1 MPRKPSGVLPKKRR
15 EPAKRKGRHPD
26 RALTDA
32 FCRNVQEAGRYADGN
47 GLYLLVVPSGARR
60 WIQRLV
66 VRGRARKLGLGS
78 FNTVSLAEARELALA
93 NRKLVREGGDPR
105 SAGRHRT
112 AGVPTFEEAAYKVL
126 AIHKGGWRK
135 SGKTAS
141 QWESSL
147 RDHAFPEL
155 GGKTVDRVTTADMMA
170 VLLPLWTSKY
180 VTARKVLH
188 RSSAVMKWAVAQGY
202 RTDNPAGDA
211 LLAALPKRP
220 TPVQHRRAL
229 SHYDVADAL
238 AKVRVGKAWD
248 GIKLAFEFL
257 VLTATRSAEVRL
269 ATWQEIDLVSMVWA
283 VPQERMKAKRE
294 HRVPLSKRALE
305 VLRAAERLRP
315 SPQPHELVFT
325 SIRGKQIDA
334 SVLSKTLTRLG
345 IDAVPHGFRSSFRD
359 WASERTDHPRAV
371 VEAALA
377 HTVRDQT
384 EAAYARSDLFERRRH
399 LMDDWADYLK
409 APRGQVVT
417 LGR

>member
-1 MPRKPSGVLPKKRR
+1 MPRKSSGVLPKKRR

-135 SGKTAS
+135 GGKTAS

-188 RSSAVMKWAVAQGY
+188 RISAVMKWAMAQGY

-211 LLAALPKRP
+211 LLAALPRRP
-220 TPVQHRRAL
+220 RPVRHRRAL
-229 SHYDVADAL
+229 SHGDVGEAL
-238 AKVRVGKAWD
+238 AKVRGAKTWE
-248 GIKLAFEFL
+248 GIRLAFEFL

-269 ATWQEIDLVSMVWA
+269 ATWREVDLVSMVWTI
-283 VPQERMKAKRE
+283 PEERMKAKRE
-294 HRVPLSKRALE
+294 HRIPLSKRAVE
-305 VLRAAERLRP
+305 VLRAAEQLRP

-325 SIRGKQIDA
+325 SVRGMRIDA
-334 SVLSKTLTRLG
+334 SVVSKMITRLG

-359 WASERTDHPRAV
+359 WASERTDHPREV